1 MIDDSFALLN
11 KIEFSISYKIS
22 LPLSSLPATSFSPFL
37 TSTSFSPL
45 AMKLKWTKSGFFCL
59 RFIFKTSLK

>member
-11 KIEFSISYKIS
+11 KTEFSISYKIS
-22 LPLSSLPATSFSPFL
+22 LPLSSLPATSFSPLL

-45 AMKLKWTKSGFFCL
+45 AMKLKWTKSGFFAL
-59 RFIFKTSLK
+59 DLFLKHH